1 MITLENVFLNYPIS
15 DKNLSLRRNI
25 IKGIFDSNIKKDY
38 IEALKKINLKLDK
51 GVFGLYGENG
61 AGKTS
66 LLKVIAGIY
75 QPSSGKI
82 EINGSV
88 SSMINISFGFNPE
101 LSGIENIE
109 LRLIVEGIKKDHRKN
124 LINTIKTE
132 TKLGEYLYLPI
143 KTYST
148 GMRFRLAFFTSLF
161 IESDILLLDEWIG
174 TADQK
179 LRDKVDK
186 LILERIAKSKI
197 TLIASHN
204 LDRLKKI
211 CNNIIYFEKGEISKI
226 TNK

>member
-1 MITLENVFLNYPIS
+1 MIVLENVFLNYPIS

-25 IKGIFDSNIKKDY
+25 IKGIFGSNIKKDY
-38 IEALKKINLKLDK
+38 IEALKKINLRLDK
-51 GVFGLYGENG
+51 GVYGLYGENG
-61 AGKTS
+61 TGKTS
-66 LLKVIAGIY
+66 LLKVVAGIY

-88 SSMINISFGFNPE
+88 SSMININFGFNPE

-109 LRLIVEGIKKDHRKN
+109 LRLIVEGINKNHRKN
-124 LINTIKTE
+124 LIDTIKKETE
-132 TKLGEYLYLPI
+132 LGEYLYLPI

-186 LILERIAKSKI
+186 LILERITKSKI

-211 CNNIIYFEKGEISKI
+211 CNKIIHFEKGEISKI
-226 TNK
+226 T

>member
-1 MITLENVFLNYPIS
+1 MITLEDVFLNYPIS
-15 DKNLSLRRNI
+15 DKNLSLRRDI
-25 IKGIFDSNIKKDY
+25 IKGIFGSNIKKDY

-51 GVFGLYGENG
+51 GVYGLYGENG
-61 AGKTS
+61 TGKTS
-66 LLKVIAGIY
+66 LLKVVAGIY

-88 SSMINISFGFNPE
+88 CSMINISFGFNPE
-101 LSGIENIE
+101 LTGIENIE
-109 LRLIVEGIKKDHRKN
+109 LRLIVEGVKKDYRKN

-132 TKLGEYLYLPI
+132 TELGEYLYLPI

-148 GMRFRLAFFTSLF
+148 GMKFRLAFFTSLF

-186 LILERIAKSKI
+186 LILERITKSKI

-211 CNNIIYFEKGEISKI
+211 CNKIIYFEKGEILNI
-226 TNK
+226 I

>member
-1 MITLENVFLNYPIS
+1 MIVLENVFLNYPIS

-25 IKGIFDSNIKKDY
+25 LKGIFGSNIKKNN

-61 AGKTS
+61 TGKTS
-66 LLKVIAGIY
+66 LLKIIAGIY
-75 QPSSGKI
+75 QPTSGNI
-82 EINGSV
+82 EISGSI
-88 SSMINISFGFNPE
+88 SSMINVNFGFNPD
-101 LSGIENIE
+101 LTGIENIE
-109 LRLIVEGIKKDHRKN
+109 LRLIVEGINKNHRKG
-124 LINTIKTE
+124 LVDRIKTE
-132 TKLGEYLYLPI
+132 TELGEYLNLPI
-143 KTYST
+143 KTYSS
-148 GMRFRLAFFTSLF
+148 GMKFRLAFFTSLN
-161 IESDILLLDEWIG
+161 IQSDILLLDEWIG
-174 TADQK
+174 TADQN

-226 TNK
+226 S